1 MKENE
6 SGRKQSKPR
15 DLHLHHCLNLSCV
28 KRFSLE
34 TYSNPKLPN
43 EENNAWSIILHAT
56 FAVTWRKWWSA
67 RRSFVRCLVAPHTYW
82 KVLCQYQLL
91 LSSPCLV
98 SSPLLGAP
106 SWMMWIEGFFLSA
119 TAWTITWCLSKLN
132 MWALSPY
139 LLNRTAEMVVAW
151 FWMTIW
157 IHHPTKMPFRN
168 PLVI

>member
-1 MKENE
+1 M
-6 SGRKQSKPR
+6 SGEFPTS
-15 DLHLHHCLNLSCV
+15 
-28 KRFSLE
+28 
-34 TYSNPKLPN
+34 
-43 EENNAWSIILHAT
+43 
-56 FAVTWRKWWSA
+56 WRTLMNDVNW
-67 RRSFVRCLVAPHTYW
+67 R
-82 KVLCQYQLL
+82 
-91 LSSPCLV
+91 
-98 SSPLLGAP
+98 
-106 SWMMWIEGFFLSA
+106 FFLSA

>member
-106 SWMMWIEGFFLSA
+106 SWMMWIEGFFYPQPHGPSHDA
-119 TAWTITWCLSKLN
+119 YRNSI
-132 MWALSPY
+132 Y